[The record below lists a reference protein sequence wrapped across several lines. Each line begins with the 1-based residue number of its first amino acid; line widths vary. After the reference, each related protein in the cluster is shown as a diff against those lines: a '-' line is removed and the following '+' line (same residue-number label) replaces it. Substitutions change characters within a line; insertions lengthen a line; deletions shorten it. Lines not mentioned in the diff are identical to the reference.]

1 MEHCILFVDD
11 ERNVLSSLKRML
23 IDEEYATVFANSGEE
38 GLQMLEEHPVT
49 VIVSDM
55 RMPVMNGVEFLKRA
69 QVIRPDAV
77 RIVLSGFSEVGD
89 LREVIN
95 QGGVWRYIA
104 KPWDDYEMKMTLRN
118 AMELYDTATERT
130 RLHEE
135 LAHSNAQLAQLN
147 AELEQLVA
155 ERTRQLEVRNAILN
169 LILDDV
175 PVGQIGRY
183 CCEQTMLLVPA
194 VTVSLVSPQLPGS
207 VSAGGAL
214 EESRLS
220 ALHQQTLEAEEQ
232 VVVERAV
239 CMPLKKLDERLGTL
253 VLKAEPDLT
262 GSQLDVV
269 RQTIVPLLSMA
280 LSNSKMLDDAPQLLS
295 DIDEMIDTL

>member
-1 MEHCILFVDD
+1 
-11 ERNVLSSLKRML
+11 ML
-23 IDEEYATVFANSGEE
+23 IDEEYATLFANSGEE
-38 GLQMLEEHPVT
+38 GLQMLGEHAVT

-55 RMPVMNGVEFLKRA
+55 RMPLMNGVEFLKRA
-69 QVIRPDAV
+69 QAIRPDAI

-118 AMELYDTATERT
+118 AMDLYDTATERA
-130 RLHEE
+130 RLHSE
-135 LAHSNAQLAQLN
+135 LALSNAQLAQLN

-169 LILDDV
+169 LILDDA
-175 PVGQIGRY
+175 PVGQIGLY
-183 CCEQTMLLVPA
+183 CCEQTMQLVPA
-194 VTVSLVSPQLPGS
+194 AGVSLISPQLLGS

-214 EESRLS
+214 DESRLS
-220 ALHQQTLEAEEQ
+220 ALHEQTLDAEEH
-232 VVVERAV
+232 VVVEQAV

-253 VLKAEPDLT
+253 VLKAEQDLT
-262 GSQLDVV
+262 GTQLEVV

-280 LSNSKMLDDAPQLLS
+280 LSNSKMLEDAPQLMS
-295 DIDEMIDTL
+295 DIDDIIGNL